1 MFAFRVPAAGKKFRS
16 SWRARVGSLLSARSG
31 KIPPRF
37 TEDVMT
43 LEWVA
48 RPTCLILVTRTT
60 DFTCLPI
67 FADELAGQK
76 SLRDSEDRGGAR
88 VRARPP
94 GITQCQLVEGKDSIA
109 PRSPEK
115 EDSPNWKPFVG
126 NPAGNQSRPPK
137 PGQSAY
143 GGEASLAWWVGN
155 YPCEA

>member
-1 MFAFRVPAAGKKFRS
+1 
-16 SWRARVGSLLSARSG
+16 
-31 KIPPRF
+31 
-37 TEDVMT
+37 MT

-94 GITQCQLVEGKDSIA
+94 GITQCQLAEGKDSIA

-143 GGEASLAWWVGN
+143 GGEASLAGDEPGTKRW
-155 YPCEA
+155 YRQAKEAKCGEMDGSRSVSQYR